1 MRDWSASRG
10 RAVGLVAGIASF
22 VIGLAMIGPT
32 AGAAIAVAPLPD
44 PRLTCPTIDGMAP
57 PSDSTAYYSE
67 REGLVLIFG
76 STARMSTLS
85 LGECSYSS
93 DPADETSPV
102 GWATVEVYWA
112 TPSTTEEHRVRAC
125 TLSETERDGVGVV
138 TLAGS
143 AAAYA
148 TYSVSATEPV
158 DTAPFAA
165 AARALLDQVAPLA
178 SSCDG
183 VVAPPAPATEASGLL
198 AGAFGPDVLAGDGGS
213 TAPTAPTEAT
223 PDVADDSTGRADDG
237 TAVGDEAVDQSAATG
252 ASDDSAPGWLQ
263 ALGIV
268 ALIAS
273 LALLVLTFVMI
284 RRESRIRPVFDIARV
299 VVIAL
304 VAVAGTALLADA
316 TSAVAVVVAIVLGFA
331 VGAWQGSKLVVR
343 AVGDGWT
350 SRRTGWSV
358 IAFAIG
364 IGVTQFAARLDSVAG
379 LTLGL
384 STTFL
389 SAALAA
395 GVIFGRRGRLVD
407 ARRAATV
414 TAVILFA
421 LALVAVPK
429 GESSRADDGDPETVL
444 ADERTDVQTALV
456 DLVDWSSIDI
466 RGGLFADEGKPGV
479 AASVPAALDTA
490 PDPVTSAMTWSVDLG
505 AGPVTYTVEETY
517 TFGLRSDGI
526 CCTVDYVGS
535 GTTTDPGGTVTTYEA
550 AGRLADIQS
559 VAIEGSPDDPQ
570 AFAVLGVPFGEVQS
584 FVGPG
589 APTDLPATSDQ
600 ATCGRPVAEQ
610 RSSYDLE
617 QTGGEAVLTAYRVD
631 GQELE
636 PPAGFDRLAMTTG
649 CEVPGFT
656 PAEALAVAPPAPPI
670 DDPTRGAGCPVFQEV
685 LGALAPAS
693 SLPGVDT
700 NTTARAFL
708 APNAPSCNDSVTL
721 GQGGPGETRHELR
734 YQFAQPT
741 DPAFGEDSSQVDE
754 IYWTD
759 LPLASDIPA
768 DLQCAVDESGAP
780 VAPADPSIGC
790 QQVDRYDIDG
800 VRVFVMTDWQTSDG
814 PNVVVFVTAPWGSYS
829 YRCHHCTPTDPA
841 IAEFLAAF
849 NSFAV
854 DAGDQIATVAE
865 TVSTSDGAEEADGTT
880 APTGTTPDGTSV
892 GDGVDSI
899 DEQSDAG
906 NSSSTTD
913 DSEPAAVFALLGL
926 GGAAAMLG
934 LTLGELGG
942 WRASDAEGA
951 GLGGE
956 SAAGDAL
963 GFLNNLQAFDQS
975 LVDYEQAG
983 YDRPLA
989 AVLAATE
996 VLGGSAAGDAAPF
1009 GGIAD
1014 NRLDQVSEALLPEGI
1029 RSALVPSEVVKNNI
1043 RTGLQALEACAEVLG
1058 ASWDS
1063 NQWDTTALEAFIQQL
1078 EARPGAD
1085 PFSGYS
1091 QLSGLVFDELVN
1103 NEGGVPL
1110 LQDLAN
1116 LVIGGPDG
1124 GPLFDDPGRVTR
1136 EDFAEALYEGA
1147 EAFRD
1152 EVAAGRNH
1160 VVLQGIDDVFGITA
1174 ELVADPAEALGGFVD
1189 DLVNIGKNGVGD
1201 GYWTDVAAHVDSVV
1215 RDVPVV
1221 KVIYSGYSEVF
1232 SGIVSHAD
1240 SAEDLLTGAAQ
1251 ADFAAE
1257 LAEGAAALG
1266 SEVIDLVVGGD
1277 NAVRAFD
1284 YVRSL
1289 F

>member
-1 MRDWSASRG
+1 VAG
-10 RAVGLVAGIASF
+10 VALFLVGL
-22 VIGLAMIGPT
+22 MIVGP
-32 AGAAIAVAPLPD
+32 GAVAATAPEPLPD
-44 PRLTCPTIDGMAP
+44 PRLTCPTIEGMAP

-67 REGLVLIFG
+67 REGLVLVFG
-76 STARMSTLS
+76 STARISTLS
-85 LGECSYSS
+85 LAECSYSS
-93 DPADETSPV
+93 DPADEAAPV

-112 TPSTTEEHRVRAC
+112 TPSTIEEHRARAC
-125 TLSETERDGVGVV
+125 TLAETERDGVGVV
-138 TLAGS
+138 TLGGS
-143 AAAYA
+143 TAAYA
-148 TYSVSATEPV
+148 TYSVNAAEPV

-183 VVAPPAPATEASGLL
+183 VAAPPAPATEVSGLL
-198 AGAFGPDVLAGDGGS
+198 AGAFSPDVLAGGGG
-213 TAPTAPTEAT
+213 PTSPTEAT
-223 PDVADDSTGRADDG
+223 PDAADGSTDPADPTPAG
-237 TAVGDEAVDQSAATG
+237 PGGADQSAAAG
-252 ASDDSAPGWLQ
+252 ASEEGAPAWLR
-263 ALGIV
+263 ALGVV

-273 LALLVLTFVMI
+273 LALLALTFVMI
-284 RRESRIRPVFDIARV
+284 RRETRIRPVFDIARV
-299 VVIAL
+299 LVIVV
-304 VAVAGTALLADA
+304 VAVAGTALLADG
-316 TSAVAVVVAIVLGFA
+316 TSAVAVVIAIVLGFA

-343 AVGDGWT
+343 SVGEGWT
-350 SRRTGWSV
+350 SRRAGWSV

-364 IGVTQFAARLDSVAG
+364 IAVTQIAARLDSVAG

-395 GVIFGRRGRLVD
+395 GVIVGRRGRLVD

-414 TAVILFA
+414 TAVVLFA
-421 LALVAVPK
+421 LALAAVPTR
-429 GESSRADDGDPETVL
+429 ESSRADDGDPETVL
-444 ADERTDVQTALV
+444 ADERTDTQTALV
-456 DLVDWSSIDI
+456 ELVDWSSIDI

-479 AASVPAALDTA
+479 EASVPAALDAA
-490 PDPVTSAMTWSVDLG
+490 PDPVTNSTSWSVDLG
-505 AGPVTYTVEETY
+505 AGPVTYTVDETY
-517 TFGLRSDGI
+517 TFGLRNDGI

-550 AGRLADIQS
+550 AGRLADVQS
-559 VAIEGSPDDPQ
+559 VAIEGSPDNVQ
-570 AFAVLGVPFGEVQS
+570 AFAVLGVPFGEAQS
-584 FVGPG
+584 FAGSNAPG
-589 APTDLPATSDQ
+589 DLPATSDP
-600 ATCGRPVAEQ
+600 ATCGRPVAQQ
-610 RSSYDLE
+610 RSSFDLE
-617 QTGGEAVLTAYRVD
+617 QTGGEAALTTYRVD
-631 GQELE
+631 GLDRE
-636 PPAGFDRLAMTTG
+636 PPGGFDRLTMTTD

-656 PAEALAVAPPAPPI
+656 PADALALAPPAPPI

-685 LGALAPAS
+685 LGALVPAS
-693 SLPGVDT
+693 NLAGVDT
-700 NTTARAFL
+700 TTTARAFL
-708 APNAPSCNDSVTL
+708 APNAPSCSDSLTL

-768 DLQCAVDESGAP
+768 DLRCVVDESGAP

-800 VRVFVMTDWQTSDG
+800 MRVFVMTDWQTSDG

-841 IAEFLAAF
+841 IADFLAAF
-849 NSFAV
+849 NTLAV
-854 DAGDQIATVAE
+854 DTGEQIANVAE
-865 TVSTSDGAEEADGTT
+865 TMPTSDDPEAVDDVIE
-880 APTGTTPDGTSV
+880 PTGTS
-892 GDGVDSI
+892 VDSDPDDA
-899 DEQSDAG
+899 DEGDAG
-906 NSSSTTD
+906 EGDAAAATTPSSSTD
-913 DSEPAAVFALLGL
+913 RSEPAAVAALLGL

-934 LTLGELGG
+934 LTLGELSG

-951 GLGGE
+951 GLGRE

-963 GFLNNLQAFDQS
+963 GFLNSVQAFDQA
-975 LVDYEQAG
+975 LADYQRAG
-983 YDRPLA
+983 YDPQLA

-996 VLGGSAAGDAAPF
+996 VLGGNAAGDANPF

-1014 NRLDQVSEALLPEGI
+1014 NRVDQVSEALLPEGV
-1029 RSALVPSEVVKNNI
+1029 RSALVPSEVVKNNL
-1043 RTGLQALEACAEVLG
+1043 RTGLLALNAYAESLG

-1063 NQWDTTALEAFIQQL
+1063 NKWDTTALDRFIAQI

-1091 QLSGLVFDELVN
+1091 QLTGLYFDELYN

-1110 LQDLAN
+1110 LQDLTN

-1147 EAFRD
+1147 ATFRD
-1152 EVAAGRNH
+1152 EVAAGQHH

-1174 ELVADPAEALGGFVD
+1174 ELVTDPAEALGGFVD
-1189 DLVNIGKNGVGD
+1189 DLVNIAENGVGD
-1201 GYWTDVAAHVDSVV
+1201 GYWTDVAAHVDAVV

-1221 KVIYSGYSEVF
+1221 KVIYSGYHEVF

-1240 SAEDLLTGAAQ
+1240 SADDLLTGAAQ
-1251 ADFAAE
+1251 AGFAAE

-1266 SEVIDLVVGGD
+1266 SEAIDLVVGGD